1 MRRTVDRL
9 GPEEPESLMHLVG
22 VGEILWDLI
31 GVSEYL
37 GGAVLNFCVQSA
49 RLGHRVSL
57 VSAVGDDPRG
67 RLALCRA
74 RDLGLST
81 RFIRTVP
88 DHPTGIVTVT
98 VDAAGQPSYI
108 IHRPA
113 AYDFAALEEA
123 DFVALSDPPPD
134 WIAFGTLHSM
144 HSNARQLVR
153 AVVERFPH
161 ARRFYDI
168 NLRRDSYTP
177 ELVASLFE
185 LAHVVKLN
193 DVEVGMVGRM
203 FGRPRTT
210 LEGFCRTYAA
220 RIGWQAVCV
229 TRGGEGCALLIGD
242 EYLEVSGYHVTVA
255 DTVGAGDA
263 FAAALLHGIQA
274 GWSPREVADFANR
287 LGALVASR
295 SGGVPDWTAE
305 ELRALV

>member
-1 MRRTVDRL
+1 
-9 GPEEPESLMHLVG
+9 MHVIG

-31 GVSEYL
+31 GASEYL
-37 GGAVLNFCVQSA
+37 GGAVLNFSVQLA

-67 RLALCRA
+67 RLALSRA

-88 DHPTGIVTVT
+88 DRPTGIVTVT
-98 VDAAGQPSYI
+98 VDPGGQPSYV

-113 AYDFAALEEA
+113 AYDFAALNDA
-123 DFVALSDPPPD
+123 DCAELVSPPPD

-144 HSNARQLVR
+144 HPTARQLLCR
-153 AVVERFPH
+153 VVQRFPR
-161 ARRFYDI
+161 AQRFYDL

-177 ELVASLFE
+177 ELIASLLE

-193 DVEVGMVGRM
+193 DVEVGMVGQM
-203 FGRPRTT
+203 FGTADTT
-210 LEGFCRTYAA
+210 LEAFCRSNAA
-220 RIGWQAVCV
+220 RFGWQAVCV
-229 TRGGEGCALLIGD
+229 TRGSDGCALLLGG
-242 EYLEVSGYHVTVA
+242 EYLEAAGYRVTVA

-274 GWSPREVADFANR
+274 GWPPREVAGFANR
-287 LGALVASR
+287 LGALIASR
-295 SGGVPDWTAE
+295 RGGVPGWSPD
-305 ELRALV
+305 ELLALR

>member
-1 MRRTVDRL
+1 
-9 GPEEPESLMHLVG
+9 MHIIG

-31 GVSEYL
+31 GESEYL
-37 GGAVLNFCVQSA
+37 GGAVLNFSVQSA

-67 RLALCRA
+67 RLALSHA

-81 RFIRTVP
+81 QFIRTVP

-98 VDAAGQPSYI
+98 VDAGGQPSYV

-113 AYDFAALEEA
+113 AYDFAALDDA
-123 DFVALSDPPPD
+123 DFAALASPPPD

-144 HSNARQLVR
+144 HPNACQLVR
-153 AVVERFPH
+153 TVIRQFPH

-177 ELVASLFE
+177 GLVASL
-185 LAHVVKLN
+185 LDAAHVVKLN
-193 DVEVGMVGRM
+193 DGEVGMVGQM
-203 FGRPRTT
+203 FGTAETT
-210 LEGFCRTYAA
+210 LEAFCRTHAA
-220 RIGWQAVCV
+220 RYGWQAVCV
-229 TRGGEGCALLIGD
+229 TRGSEGCALLLGGQ
-242 EYLEVSGYHVTVA
+242 YLEVPGHPVAVA

-263 FAAALLHGIQA
+263 FAAALLHGIDA
-274 GWSPREVADFANR
+274 GWPPREVADFANR

-295 SGGVPDWTAE
+295 SGGVPAWTPD
-305 ELRALV
+305 ELRALA

>member
-1 MRRTVDRL
+1 
-9 GPEEPESLMHLVG
+9 MHVFS

-31 GVSEYL
+31 GASEYL
-37 GGAVLNFCVQSA
+37 GGAVLNFSVQSS

-67 RLALCRA
+67 RLALSRA

-81 RFIRTVP
+81 RFIRTVS
-88 DHPTGIVTVT
+88 DHPTGTVTVT
-98 VDAAGQPSYI
+98 VDAGGQPSYV

-113 AYDFAALEEA
+113 AYDFAALDDA
-123 DFVALSDPPPD
+123 DLAELAAAPPG

-144 HSNARQLVR
+144 HPNARQLLR
-153 AVVERFPH
+153 TAMQCFPH

-168 NLRRDSYTP
+168 NLRRDCYTP
-177 ELVASLFE
+177 ELVASLLE

-193 DVEVGMVGRM
+193 DMEVGMVCEMLGT
-203 FGRPRTT
+203 PEAT
-210 LEGFCRTYAA
+210 LEAFCRAYAA
-220 RIGWQAVCV
+220 RFGWQAVCV
-229 TRGGEGCALLIGD
+229 TRGSEGCALLLGG
-242 EYLEVSGYHVTVA
+242 EYLEIPGYRVTVA

-274 GWSPREVADFANR
+274 GWPPRDVGDFANR

-295 SGGVPDWTAE
+295 AGGVPAWTAN
-305 ELRALV
+305 ELGVLQN

>member
-1 MRRTVDRL
+1 
-9 GPEEPESLMHLVG
+9 MHIIG

-31 GVSEYL
+31 GGSEYL
-37 GGAVLNFCVQSA
+37 GGAVLNFSVQSA

-67 RLALCRA
+67 RGALSQA

-98 VDAAGQPSYI
+98 VDDGGQPSYVL
-108 IHRPA
+108 HRPA
-113 AYDFAALEEA
+113 AYDFAALDEA
-123 DFVALSDPPPD
+123 DFAALSTPSPD

-144 HSNARQLVR
+144 HPTARQLLRTVIQ
-153 AVVERFPH
+153 RFPS
-161 ARRFYDI
+161 ARCFYDI

-177 ELVASLFE
+177 ELVVSLLE

-193 DVEVGMVGRM
+193 DVEVGMAGKM
-203 FGRPRTT
+203 FGTAVTT
-210 LEGFCRTYAA
+210 LEGFCRSYAA
-220 RIGWQAVCV
+220 RFGWQAVCV
-229 TRGGEGCALLIGD
+229 TRGSEGCALLHDGQ
-242 EYLEVSGYHVTVA
+242 YLEVPGYRVTVA
-255 DTVGAGDA
+255 DAVGAGDA

-274 GWSPREVADFANR
+274 GWPPPEVAGFANR

-295 SGGVPDWTAE
+295 CGGVPAWSLAE
-305 ELRALV
+305 LQALA

>member
-1 MRRTVDRL
+1 
-9 GPEEPESLMHLVG
+9 MHIIG

-31 GVSEYL
+31 GASEYL
-37 GGAVLNFCVQSA
+37 GGAVLNFSVQLA

-67 RLALCRA
+67 RLALSQA

-88 DHPTGIVTVT
+88 NHPTGIVTVT
-98 VDAAGQPSYI
+98 VDPAGQPSYV

-113 AYDFAALEEA
+113 AYDFAALDFA
-123 DFVALSDPPPD
+123 DFADLAAAPPD
-134 WIAFGTLHSM
+134 WIAFGTLYSM
-144 HSNARQLVR
+144 YPAARQLLGTVLQ
-153 AVVERFPH
+153 RFPH

-177 ELVASLFE
+177 ELVASLCE

-193 DVEVGMVGRM
+193 DLEVGMVGRI
-203 FGRPRTT
+203 FATPETT
-210 LEGFCRTYAA
+210 LEAFCRNYAA
-220 RIGWQAVCV
+220 RFGWQAVCV
-229 TRGGEGCALLIGD
+229 TRGSEGCALLLSGQ
-242 EYLEVSGYHVTVA
+242 YLEMAGYRVKVA

-263 FAAALLHGIQA
+263 FAAALLHGISA
-274 GWSPREVADFANR
+274 GWPPREVADFANR

-295 SGGVPDWTAE
+295 PGGVPAWSLD
-305 ELRALV
+305 ELREIASPTRTN

>member
-1 MRRTVDRL
+1 
-9 GPEEPESLMHLVG
+9 MHVIG

-31 GVSEYL
+31 GASESL
-37 GGAVLNFCVQSA
+37 GGAVLNFSVQSA

-67 RLALCRA
+67 RLALSRA

-88 DHPTGIVTVT
+88 NHPTGIVAVT
-98 VDAAGQPSYI
+98 VDAGGQPAYV

-113 AYDFAALEEA
+113 AYDFAALDEA
-123 DFVALSDPPPD
+123 DFADLAAVPPD

-144 HSNARQLVR
+144 YPAARQLLHTVIQ
-153 AVVERFPH
+153 RFPR

-168 NLRRDSYTP
+168 NLRRDSHTP
-177 ELVASLFE
+177 ELVASLCE

-193 DVEVGMVGRM
+193 DVEVGMAGKM
-203 FGRPRTT
+203 FGTPETS
-210 LEGFCRTYAA
+210 LEAFCRSYAA
-220 RIGWQAVCV
+220 RFGWQAVCV
-229 TRGGEGCALLIGD
+229 TRGSEGCALLLRG
-242 EYLEVSGYHVTVA
+242 EYLEIAGYRVTVA

-274 GWSPREVADFANR
+274 GWPPREVADFANR

-295 SGGVPDWTAE
+295 SGGVPAWSPD
-305 ELRALV
+305 ELWALA

>member
-1 MRRTVDRL
+1 
-9 GPEEPESLMHLVG
+9 MHVIG

-31 GVSEYL
+31 GASEYL
-37 GGAVLNFCVQSA
+37 GGAVLNFSVQSA

-57 VSAVGDDPRG
+57 VSAVGDDSRG
-67 RLALCRA
+67 RLALSRA

-88 DHPTGIVTVT
+88 DRPTGIVTVT
-98 VDAAGQPSYI
+98 VDPGGQPSYV

-113 AYDFAALEEA
+113 AYDFAALDDA
-123 DFVALSDPPPD
+123 DFAELASPPPD

-144 HSNARQLVR
+144 HPSARQLLSSVIQ
-153 AVVERFPH
+153 RFPR

-177 ELVASLFE
+177 ELIASLLG

-193 DVEVGMVGRM
+193 DVEAGMVGQM
-203 FGRPRTT
+203 FGITAAT
-210 LEGFCRTYAA
+210 LEAFCRSYAA
-220 RIGWQAVCV
+220 RFGWQAVCV
-229 TRGGEGCALLIGD
+229 TRGSDGCALLLHG
-242 EYLEVSGYHVTVA
+242 EYLEAPGYRVTVA

-274 GWSPREVADFANR
+274 GWPPRDVADFANR
-287 LGALVASR
+287 LGALIASR
-295 SGGVPDWTAE
+295 RGGVPAWSLAE
-305 ELRALV
+305 LEGLASRIGSP